1 MSMFEVI
8 NSVIKLYKVTG
19 EHTQP
24 AFLCTNTR
32 PKRTQPECHTCHLQ
46 MQELCYYLV
55 SAKVSPAGQSTAQN
69 KLGTVLS
76 MNQCITA
83 IRNCRYCPV
92 LNKLET
98 INSYRIKQLC
108 TTRGGKRFCAK
119 VASSLLHFWHIMW
132 QTVYWPN

>member
-1 MSMFEVI
+1 MSILNQLSCVQTRDLNERSQ
-8 NSVIKLYKVTG
+8 SVT
-19 EHTQP
+19 H
-24 AFLCTNTR
+24 A
-32 PKRTQPECHTCHLQ
+32 TCRCKN
-46 MQELCYYLV
+46 LCYYLV

-83 IRNCRYCPV
+83 IRNCRHCPV

-108 TTRGGKRFCAK
+108 TTRGFLAYHVANSILAK
-119 VASSLLHFWHIMW
+119 LKEDSWIDSRAILEKLFPKI
-132 QTVYWPN
+132 

>member
-46 MQELCYYLV
+46 MQESLLLSC
-55 SAKVSPAGQSTAQN
+55 N

-108 TTRGGKRFCAK
+108 TTRGGGGRFCAK